1 MNRYENRQRIGRRL
15 AAVREWQGWTQE
27 QLAAMADMRVQTV
40 QKIESGQFRVDV
52 DVLAVLC
59 DVLGVRVDIVEGQ
72 TNK

>member
-15 AAVREWQGWTQE
+15 AAVREGQGWTQE

-52 DVLAVLC
+52 DVLEVLC

>member
-15 AAVREWQGWTQE
+15 AAVREGQGWTQE

-59 DVLGVRVDIVEGQ
+59 DVLGVRVDIVEGRI
-72 TNK
+72 

>member
-15 AAVREWQGWTQE
+15 AAVREGQGWTQE